1 MGVRH
6 KRMEQLDGQNSSFIE
21 GEDDYN
27 KSENKSGDASDT
39 PFSNGRLHFWSS
51 SFLIVFIF
59 GRLPLWSSS
68 ILLVFHFGH
77 LPFWV
82 RSYSILGHT
91 RLGCFNVTAKLIVVR
106 LN

>member
-51 SFLIVFIF
+51 SFLIILIF
-59 GRLPLWSSS
+59 GRL
-68 ILLVFHFGH
+68 I
-77 LPFWV
+77 FW
-82 RSYSILGHT
+82 
-91 RLGCFNVTAKLIVVR
+91 FP
-106 LN
+106 